1 MSTETLPELE
11 VPRQESPFGYP
22 PRDEVSAI
30 DLWHVLVK
38 RRRMVAA
45 VFALSLGAGVA
56 QALLTKASYTYHTV
70 VEIGHDGSGKPL
82 DSTDTV
88 LAKLNQ
94 AYIPQTLRDYAEKN
108 QSRER
113 VRIDARVPKGSE
125 LVVLESRG
133 PADLAPVYLL
143 LQGAVADTLIQD
155 HQRTIDQIDRQY
167 KAELTRARVRL
178 DELQDQRIF
187 AVQEKAL
194 QGEIARGKRKVESLK
209 DQATL
214 LQYKAELSRAHMRLD
229 ELQDQRIF
237 TVQEKALQG
246 EIARGKQR
254 IESLKDQATLLE
266 AQQKRLDE
274 TKSLLVQ
281 QIAEAKAIVAVAGES
296 RGKAV
301 TEATDEAKAM
311 TLLMI
316 NSSIAESRSRVA
328 GLEERLYIGI
338 ENERER
344 LGKQL
349 ADGRRDQAT
358 EAGTVVELESKF
370 VKLRVDHERDIALQ
384 QQAITEIEAKIT
396 KFLADDRREQ
406 ATEAGTV
413 GELEGKLVKLRVD
426 HERDIALQQ
435 QAIAEIEAKIA
446 ALRGTHPLLAPMQ
459 SLEPTG
465 TGRRFIVAVAAV
477 LGLIGGLFLV
487 FVVEFLQ
494 NARNETRRI
503 VPEF

>member
-1 MSTETLPELE
+1 MMPTETLPELATSTG
-11 VPRQESPFGYP
+11 ESPFGYP

-30 DLWHVLVK
+30 DLWRVLVR

-45 VFALSLGAGVA
+45 VFALSLVAGVA

-70 VEIGHDGSGKPL
+70 VEIGRDGGGKLL
-82 DSTDTV
+82 DSPDTV
-88 LAKLNQ
+88 LAKLDK
-94 AYIPQTLRDYAEKN
+94 AYIPQTLRDYAERN
-108 QSRER
+108 QSPKRFK
-113 VRIDARVPKGSE
+113 IDVRVPKGSE
-125 LVVLESRG
+125 LVMLESRG
-133 PADLAPVYLL
+133 PADLASVYLL
-143 LQGAVADTLIQD
+143 LQGAVADKLIRD

-167 KAELTRARVRL
+167 KAELARARV
-178 DELQDQRIF
+178 
-187 AVQEKAL
+187 K
-194 QGEIARGKRKVESLK
+194 
-209 DQATL
+209 
-214 LQYKAELSRAHMRLD
+214 LD

-254 IESLKDQATLLE
+254 VESLKDQAKLIE

-274 TKSLLVQ
+274 TKHLLAQ
-281 QIAEAKAIVAVAGES
+281 QIAEAKAFLAVSGES

-316 NSSIAESRSRVA
+316 DSSIAESRSRVA
-328 GLEERLYIGI
+328 GLEERLYIGL

-344 LGKQL
+344 LGKQ
-349 ADGRRDQAT
+349 
-358 EAGTVVELESKF
+358 
-370 VKLRVDHERDIALQ
+370 
-384 QQAITEIEAKIT
+384 
-396 KFLADDRREQ
+396 LADDRREQ

-413 GELEGKLVKLRVD
+413 SELEGRLVKLRVD
-426 HERDIALQQ
+426 HEREIDLHQQ
-435 QAIAEIEAKIA
+435 TIAEIEAKIA

-465 TGRRFIVAVAAV
+465 TSRRFIVAMAGV
-477 LGLIGGLFLV
+477 LGLIAGLFAAFGAEL
-487 FVVEFLQ
+487 FR
-494 NARNETRRI
+494 NARDGTRRV